1 MARGRRRVAVSSR
14 MYSCVVHSCVGTPH
28 GTPVGLRRHPLPGR
42 RRRRCQV
49 VSNADLVVEGGEEGC
64 DDVVADVVVAERGEL
79 LAHGVDGD
87 SRQVAAHRW
96 IRAARARESAC
107 SHALSERNNERCS
120 LRNGPFLQHRMNIS
134 LVASRPTRA
143 RSSISTE
150 DPDAH
155 SFFARARRRCGPSPR
170 SSRREYHW
178 HVLNSSSSRR
188 RVTAA
193 SPHDASRA
201 TTRTAGDAPSQ
212 PRRHTR
218 SSHHPSSQRAPRPR
232 PRSMTSRPR
241 RFPFKAAASR
251 LAMPPS
257 SRAPPPRASPSSPE
271 SPTQSHDQFRPMET
285 RVGKPRPFQTR
296 HPTSEPRAHPTTHA
310 AATTSSHHRHSSH
323 WSQRSQDRRT
333 GTTQHP
339 DANNQLPKH
348 KR

>member
-1 MARGRRRVAVSSR
+1 MRNKTPNCVYHRTRQTQSWRVDQREPGVRYPRR
-14 MYSCVVHSCVGTPH
+14 
-28 GTPVGLRRHPLPGR
+28 
-42 RRRRCQV
+42 
-49 VSNADLVVEGGEEGC
+49 
-64 DDVVADVVVAERGEL
+64 
-79 LAHGVDGD
+79 
-87 SRQVAAHRW
+87 
-96 IRAARARESAC
+96 I
-107 SHALSERNNERCS
+107 
-120 LRNGPFLQHRMNIS
+120 
-134 LVASRPTRA
+134 PTR
-143 RSSISTE
+143 TE
-150 DPDAH
+150 H

-170 SSRREYHW
+170 SSQRREYHR
-178 HVLNSSSSRR
+178 HVLNSSSRR

-218 SSHHPSSQRAPRPR
+218 SPQPPSSRRRRCQRAPRPH

-251 LAMPPS
+251 LATSPS

-271 SPTQSHDQFRPMET
+271 SPTQSHDQFRPMEM
-285 RVGKPRPFQTR
+285 RVGKPRPFPTR
-296 HPTSEPRAHPTTHA
+296 PRTSEPRAHPTTHG

-323 WSQRSQDRRT
+323 WSQRSPDRRT

-339 DANNQLPKH
+339 RANNQLPKH